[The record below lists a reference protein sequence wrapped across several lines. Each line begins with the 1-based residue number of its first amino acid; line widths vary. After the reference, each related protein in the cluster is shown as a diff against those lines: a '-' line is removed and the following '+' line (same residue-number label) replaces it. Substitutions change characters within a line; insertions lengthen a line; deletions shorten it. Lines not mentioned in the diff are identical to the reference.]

1 MACINVRI
9 SDDLKA
15 RAYSELRKL
24 DVTPSKFVRQT
35 LDSSM

>member
-24 DVTPSKFVRQT
+24 DVTPSKFVRQPFC
-35 LDSSM
+35 LP